1 MDKKEADVMIS
12 LIEPIYKT
20 KIMISPITPIYK
32 AGSRNQPNQNTY
44 VQDRKPKRL
53 FSDVL
58 NKEISMR
65 LGSNISV
72 RA

>member
-1 MDKKEADVMIS
+1 MIS